1 MTKFL
6 GVYRGA
12 AVYEVEQ
19 FETSEGQKVGFKIL
33 AKAMLSDQPN
43 MRVDFVEEAESRE
56 KAKEKIKKAIDKYL
70 DEHDM
75 DQFGID
81 IL

>member
-12 AVYEVEQ
+12 TIYEVEQ
-19 FETSEGQKVGFKIL
+19 FESSEGKKIGSKIL
-33 AKAMLSDQPN
+33 AKAMLPDRPN
-43 MRVDFVEEAESRE
+43 MKVDFVEEAESQE
-56 KAKEKIKKAIDKYL
+56 KAREKIKKAIDKCL

-75 DQFGID
+75 DQFEID

>member
-12 AVYEVEQ
+12 AIYEVEQ
-19 FETSEGQKVGFKIL
+19 FESSEGQKIGSKLL
-33 AKAMLSDQPN
+33 AKAMLPDQPN
-43 MRVDFVEEAESRE
+43 MQVDFVEEAESQK
-56 KAKEKIKKAIDKYL
+56 KARQKIKNVIDKYL

-75 DQFGID
+75 NQFEID